1 LTYRLLCLAEQLD
14 RAMMRQVFTHTS
26 WAAERVDSY
35 ERLEFLGDSV
45 LSLCITTELYRRFP
59 DFAEGHLARLRAYI
73 VSRATCARV
82 AAKLGLSRM
91 LREQAGVGDGSDV
104 AQLQNNQN
112 VLADLTEALI
122 GAVYV
127 TFGYEAVRPAVVEVF
142 DEHIEYAES
151 SYIDHKTELQE
162 HLARSARSVT
172 YKVLGF
178 SGPPHDRE
186 FEIEACVD
194 GESLGHGFGSSKK
207 RAEQEA
213 AAEALN
219 ELQSRARRT
228 QRRARLRG
236 RRSRK
241 EEDGVGGEIV
251 LPEDA
256 DLPALEDEDLPAPPA
271 QGGAGNAAAAPPGGE
286 GV

>member
-1 LTYRLLCLAEQLD
+1 LTYRLLSLAEQLD
-14 RAMMRQVFTHTS
+14 RATMRQVFTHTS
-26 WAAERVDSY
+26 WAADRVDSY

-82 AAKLGLSRM
+82 AAKLGLSKM
-91 LREQAGVGDGSDV
+91 LRDQAGVGDGGDV
-104 AQLQNNQN
+104 TQLQNNQN

-162 HLARSARSVT
+162 YLARSARSVT

-186 FEIEACVD
+186 FEIEAVVD
-194 GESLGHGFGSSKK
+194 GETLGHGFGSSKK

-213 AAEALN
+213 AAEALH

-241 EEDGVGGEIV
+241 DDGDAGGEAV
-251 LPEDA
+251 APEG
-256 DLPALEDEDLPAPPA
+256 EDLPASTLED
-271 QGGAGNAAAAPPGGE
+271 GGHAAAAPQGGE